1 MVDFTVNWRRTPT
14 ALVGIAAL
22 VLVGLLVLFGVQLHA
37 TQATARRDVE
47 TRFRLRAEVTSALTQ
62 AVFSSAAA
70 APDTAKR
77 YGAAVVSGQVL
88 DRAAQQSGLQYQ
100 ALFSDEGRLIAGSSG
115 LTPADRS
122 GLQSRLASIERDL
135 RRAPFAV
142 SDVLAASPGGARIIE
157 FSVAFPTAHGR
168 RILVGG
174 MAPGSISAFIGNYL
188 KRIPTDVGLAYVVDG
203 RGNVIG
209 TSGGPAVVGRPVAE
223 PGLFAAAQR
232 GRAGSFGRDGYFV
245 AVRVPGTSWRVVLT
259 APRSNLFTSVSG
271 PRRSLPWVIFA
282 AFGIAALASLVLLRR
297 LLGSR
302 AALAHANSELTES
315 NVKLESTNALLR
327 HAAELTR
334 SNAELERF
342 ASIAS
347 HDLQEPLRKV
357 QTFAAELNVR
367 ERDRLSEEGQDFL
380 RRMTLAAG
388 RMRALIDDLLMFS
401 RVSTQGRPF
410 VAVDLGE
417 ALTEVL
423 VDVELSIE
431 ETGARVS
438 VDDLPTIDADA
449 VQMRQLL
456 QNLVGNALKFRR
468 DGVVPEINITARVT
482 DGIADLTVADNGIG
496 FEPQY
501 AARIF
506 RAFERLHG
514 ASAYPGT
521 GIGLA
526 LCYKIVERHHGT
538 ITADGSPGAGSVFHV
553 RLPVHQPGTG
563 PGEPPM
569 PPDMLPHGGTF
580 DAVHSAHA

>member
-1 MVDFTVNWRRTPT
+1 
-14 ALVGIAAL
+14 
-22 VLVGLLVLFGVQLHA
+22 
-37 TQATARRDVE
+37 
-47 TRFRLRAEVTSALTQ
+47 
-62 AVFSSAAA
+62 
-70 APDTAKR
+70 
-77 YGAAVVSGQVL
+77 
-88 DRAAQQSGLQYQ
+88 
-100 ALFSDEGRLIAGSSG
+100 
-115 LTPADRS
+115 
-122 GLQSRLASIERDL
+122 
-135 RRAPFAV
+135 
-142 SDVLAASPGGARIIE
+142 
-157 FSVAFPTAHGR
+157 
-168 RILVGG
+168 
-174 MAPGSISAFIGNYL
+174 
-188 KRIPTDVGLAYVVDG
+188 
-203 RGNVIG
+203 
-209 TSGGPAVVGRPVAE
+209 
-223 PGLFAAAQR
+223 
-232 GRAGSFGRDGYFV
+232 
-245 AVRVPGTSWRVVLT
+245 
-259 APRSNLFTSVSG
+259 
-271 PRRSLPWVIFA
+271 
-282 AFGIAALASLVLLRR
+282 
-297 LLGSR
+297 
-302 AALAHANSELTES
+302 
-315 NVKLESTNALLR
+315 
-327 HAAELTR
+327 
-334 SNAELERF
+334 LERF

-553 RLPVHQPGTG
+553 RLPVHQPDTG

-569 PPDMLPHGGTF
+569 PPDMLAHGGTF